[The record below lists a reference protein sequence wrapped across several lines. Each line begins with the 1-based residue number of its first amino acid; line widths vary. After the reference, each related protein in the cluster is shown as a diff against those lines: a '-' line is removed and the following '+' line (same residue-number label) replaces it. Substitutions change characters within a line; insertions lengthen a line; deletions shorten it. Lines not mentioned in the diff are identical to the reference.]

1 MQENSAPS
9 DLSLSEEKP
18 RYANEILKNVALR
31 SVGIIDP
38 QKSKSLNI
46 EYVPGIEYSDQMAF
60 RVGSIDNFE
69 DILLALDMQT
79 EGLPAFKEE
88 ILCEYVVN
96 YKFISERVSTI
107 DSDLRVGASC
117 KSISRVGRQHM
128 KAFCIEAKEFARLDN
143 FPGRISWFLA

>member
-1 MQENSAPS
+1 MDSVVQENSAPS
-9 DLSLSEEKP
+9 DLSLSEEKL

-46 EYVPGIEYSDQMAF
+46 EYVPGIVYSDQMAF
-60 RVGSIDNFE
+60 RVGSIDNF
-69 DILLALDMQT
+69 
-79 EGLPAFKEE
+79 EE